1 MIAKKLMITM
11 LAVSSLVSLQPVFAD
26 GSDLKS
32 VDEQSMETQAIKI
45 QNTKET
51 AMPTAPRNKHI
62 VYMLFADEEDW
73 FKWTNNTGK
82 PQFVEASLA
91 ALGEKNSV
99 RMAAQ
104 IEYDADHESP
114 LMIHDEVA
122 KPHWREGVTMKGL
135 YVPDGASIYFRMTYE
150 KFIVPMKETY
160 VFKVNS
166 HEAN

>member
-11 LAVSSLVSLQPVFAD
+11 LAVSSLASLQPVFAD

-32 VDEQSMETQAIKI
+32 VNEQSMETQAIKI

-51 AMPTAPRNKHI
+51 ATPIIPRSKHR
-62 VYMLFADEEDW
+62 VFMFFADEEDW

-82 PQFVEASLA
+82 PQFVEATMA

-122 KPHWREGVTMKGL
+122 KPHWQGSVTMKGL

-150 KFIVPMKETY
+150 KFVVPVKESY
-160 VFKVNS
+160 AFRIDI
-166 HEAN
+166 HDAN